1 MKKKKKIT
9 KAVKPTGRDKTKSG
23 LAPLKKDRAG
33 GKSSGK
39 FMVVVESPAKIKT
52 LSRILGPDY
61 SLMACY
67 GHFRDLPPKKLG
79 LAIEKDF
86 QPTYQIIKD
95 RLKIVTD
102 LKKAARKSEIVFL
115 ASDPDREGEAIAWHL
130 REILEVP
137 PDKIKRIRFN
147 EITPQAVR
155 HAFAHPEK
163 IS

>member
-1 MKKKKKIT
+1 
-9 KAVKPTGRDKTKSG
+9 
-23 LAPLKKDRAG
+23 
-33 GKSSGK
+33 
-39 FMVVVESPAKIKT
+39 MVVVESPAKIKT